1 MCCDMK
7 EEIVVKVEHLWKE
20 YGVPLPKMVSTFKH
34 FLSGNYAVRANHW
47 ALKDITIEVKQGET
61 LGVIGPNGAGKSTLL
76 KVLARVTPP
85 TRGHVKVHRKLFPM
99 IELNA
104 GIHPDLTGRENVRVL
119 GAIMGFSRGEIQAK
133 MDDIEAFTELDEWFT
148 RPVRMYSSG
157 MLARLGFGTAVHMD
171 ADILLID
178 EVLAVGDLAF
188 QFKCHQTMA
197 RLRDEGKTILFV
209 SHNLN
214 AVRNLCNR
222 VVLLHQGAVS
232 LQGDAESVISSYG
245 ENASE
250 GTKCLVEPLDLA
262 TDSCRIVNI
271 QFIKQDGTAGNSFE
285 VGEGMILRV
294 HYCANQVIQEPA
306 VVVAFHNMMDV
317 NTVAVGFNTW
327 EDGIRNHEFS
337 GNGSFDLRISALNL
351 MPSTYF
357 VNVVFHTAERYP
369 MIARSRGKYMF
380 QLHSKNKTLGIAR
393 LEHSWDLAL
402 NEKAHRPHS

>member
-1 MCCDMK
+1 MCCEMK
-7 EEIVVKVEHLWKE
+7 EEIVIQVDNLWKE
-20 YGVPLPKMVSTFKH
+20 YGLPLSHMASNIKH
-34 FLSGNYAVRANHW
+34 FLSGKYSSTLNRW
-47 ALKDITIEVKQGET
+47 ALRNINVEVKQGET
-61 LGVIGPNGAGKSTLL
+61 IGVIGPNGAGKSTLL

-104 GIHPDLTGRENVRVL
+104 GIHPDLTGRENVCVL
-119 GAIMGFSRGEIQAK
+119 GAVMGFSRGEIQSK
-133 MDDIEAFTELDEWFT
+133 MDDIEAFTELGEWFS

-178 EVLAVGDLAF
+178 EVLAVGDLTF

-222 VVLLHQGAVS
+222 VILLHQGS
-232 LQGDAESVISSYG
+232 ISSHGDAESVISSYRDD
-245 ENASE
+245 ASE
-250 GTKCLVEPLDLA
+250 CAKYLVESLDLA
-262 TDSCRIVNI
+262 TDICRIVNI

-294 HYCANQVIQEPA
+294 HYCANQVIHEPA
-306 VVVAFHNMMDV
+306 VVITFHNMMDV

-327 EDGIRNHEFS
+327 EDGIRKHDFS

-357 VNVVFHTAERYP
+357 VNAVFHTAERYP

-393 LEHSWDLAL
+393 LEHRWDLTR
-402 NEKAHRPHS
+402 NEEVT